1 MENKSLIREKIIK
14 RKVFA
19 IGHAL
24 MECRYWHEVAYTD
37 GNNYLTK
44 ENVLEG
50 NICFR
55 PQDAEYIS
63 DLIEEM
69 FCWTYNYNTYEGSM
83 SDIVKDDWYSESLE
97 DIAKTFIDKPWVAVS
112 EKGYDGWEDNQYI
125 DSNSLLGY
133 LASNIEHDLD
143 LEEVSKIFAIGE
155 YEYLRDEENEQVE
168 AS

>member
-1 MENKSLIREKIIK
+1 MENKSLEQKIIK

-37 GNNYLTK
+37 SKNYLTE
-44 ENVLEG
+44 ENVKEG
-50 NICFR
+50 RLGFR
-55 PQDAEYIS
+55 WKDTEYIS
-63 DLIEEM
+63 NLIEEM

-112 EKGYDGWEDNQYI
+112 EKGYDGWEDDQYI
-125 DSNSLLGY
+125 DSSSLLGY

-143 LEEVSKIFAIGE
+143 IEEVSKIFAIGE
-155 YEYLRDEENEQVE
+155 YEYLRDEEDEQVE

>member
-1 MENKSLIREKIIK
+1 MSKVEHKIIK

-37 GNNYLTK
+37 GNNYLTE

-50 NICFR
+50 RLGFR
-55 PQDAEYIS
+55 WKDTVYIS
-63 DLIEEM
+63 SLIEEM

-83 SDIVKDDWYSESLE
+83 SDLVKDDWYSESLE
-97 DIAKTFIDKPWVAVS
+97 DIAKTFINKPRVAVS
-112 EKGYDGWEDNQYI
+112 EKGYDGWEDYQYI
-125 DSNSLLGY
+125 DSSNLLEY
-133 LASNIEHDLD
+133 LASNIEHGLD

-155 YEYLRDEENEQVE
+155 YEYLRDEEDEQVK

>member
-37 GNNYLTK
+37 GNNYLTE
-44 ENVLEG
+44 ENVKEG
-50 NICFR
+50 RLGFR
-55 PQDAEYIS
+55 WKDTEYIS
-63 DLIEEM
+63 NLIEEM

-83 SDIVKDDWYSESLE
+83 SDIVKDNWYSESLE
-97 DIAKTFIDKPWVAVS
+97 NIAKTFIDQPLVAVS
-112 EKGYDGWEDNQYI
+112 EKGYDGWEDDQYI
-125 DSNSLLGY
+125 DSNGLLGY

-155 YEYLRDEENEQVE
+155 YEYLRDEEDEQVE

>member
-1 MENKSLIREKIIK
+1 MENKSLEQKIIK

-37 GNNYLTK
+37 GNNYLTE

-55 PQDAEYIS
+55 PRDAEYIS
-63 DLIEEM
+63 NLIEEM

-97 DIAKTFIDKPWVAVS
+97 SIAKTFIDQPLVAVS
-112 EKGYDGWEDNQYI
+112 EKGYDDWEDDQYI
-125 DSNSLLGY
+125 DSNGLLGY

-155 YEYLRDEENEQVE
+155 YEYLRDEEDEQVE
-168 AS
+168 VS

>member
-1 MENKSLIREKIIK
+1 MENKSLEQKIIK

-37 GNNYLTK
+37 GNNYLTE
-44 ENVLEG
+44 ENVKEG
-50 NICFR
+50 RLGFR
-55 PQDAEYIS
+55 WKDTEYIS
-63 DLIEEM
+63 NLIEEM

-97 DIAKTFIDKPWVAVS
+97 SIAKTFIDQPLVAVS
-112 EKGYDGWEDNQYI
+112 EKGYDDWEDDQYI
-125 DSNSLLGY
+125 DSNGLLGY

-155 YEYLRDEENEQVE
+155 YEYLRDEEDEQVE

>member
-37 GNNYLTK
+37 GNNYLTE
-44 ENVLEG
+44 ENVKEG
-50 NICFR
+50 KLGFR
-55 PQDAEYIS
+55 WKDTEYIS
-63 DLIEEM
+63 NLIEEM

-97 DIAKTFIDKPWVAVS
+97 SIAKTFIDQPLVAVS
-112 EKGYDGWEDNQYI
+112 EKGYDDWEDDQYI
-125 DSNSLLGY
+125 DSNGLLGY

-155 YEYLRDEENEQVE
+155 YEYLRDEEDEQVE
-168 AS
+168 VS

>member
-37 GNNYLTK
+37 SKNYLTE
-44 ENVLEG
+44 ENVKEG
-50 NICFR
+50 RLGFR
-55 PQDAEYIS
+55 WKDTEYIS
-63 DLIEEM
+63 NLIEEM

-97 DIAKTFIDKPWVAVS
+97 SIAKTFIDQPLVAVS
-112 EKGYDGWEDNQYI
+112 EKGYDDWEDDQYI
-125 DSNSLLGY
+125 DSNGLLGY
-133 LASNIEHDLD
+133 LTSNIEHDLD

-155 YEYLRDEENEQVE
+155 YDYLRDEEDEQVE